1 MGQKNKKVLVGVM
14 NMENKQNSTYSWIVL
29 IIVLLA
35 ATAAPLAMFKVP
47 TVMSNIC
54 EEFGINATQG
64 GLVFSIFSLVPIFLA
79 IPVGIIV
86 AKYGNWK
93 LGLVALACLI
103 GGSVIGICST
113 SLTPLLISRVIEGVA
128 MTLLA
133 TIGPNIVN
141 QLFEPEQRGKAMG
154 LFLCY
159 IALGQTVM
167 YNASP
172 YIVNMFGGWRS
183 VWWFTVIYS
192 VVFILLWFFVL
203 KKADKPEAVA
213 LKTKSEKMPMGSVLK
228 NMDVWIITIVFILF
242 MIGLQGALNF
252 LSTFFAEVKGMDSG
266 QATQIV
272 GLQGIVGCVA
282 LVLSGIISDKL
293 NSRKWMTIVL
303 LIICGGVYASIPFFP
318 ISAAVLVVLLL
329 GFFSNMVPSVVFAA
343 IPVVKTDSR
352 SIGLAIRVLT
362 TGQFIGIFLSTILFG
377 MFVDNIGWTSAYIF
391 AGATAILGALLM
403 LGVKKLKR

>member
-1 MGQKNKKVLVGVM
+1 M
-14 NMENKQNSTYSWIVL
+14 
-29 IIVLLA
+29 
-35 ATAAPLAMFKVP
+35 
-47 TVMSNIC
+47 
-54 EEFGINATQG
+54 
-64 GLVFSIFSLVPIFLA
+64 
-79 IPVGIIV
+79 
-86 AKYGNWK
+86 
-93 LGLVALACLI
+93 
-103 GGSVIGICST
+103 
-113 SLTPLLISRVIEGVA
+113 
-128 MTLLA
+128 
-133 TIGPNIVN
+133 
-141 QLFEPEQRGKAMG
+141 
-154 LFLCY
+154 
-159 IALGQTVM
+159 
-167 YNASP
+167 
-172 YIVNMFGGWRS
+172 
-183 VWWFTVIYS
+183 
-192 VVFILLWFFVL
+192 

-343 IPVVKTDSR
+343 IPEVNTDS
-352 SIGLAIRVLT
+352 STIGLAIGVLT

>member
-1 MGQKNKKVLVGVM
+1 
-14 NMENKQNSTYSWIVL
+14 MENKKNSIYSWIAL
-29 IIVLLA
+29 IIILLA
-35 ATAAPLAMFKVP
+35 ATAAPMAMFKVP
-47 TVMSNIC
+47 TVMSTIC
-54 EEFGINATQG
+54 EEFAINATQG

-79 IPVGIIV
+79 IPAGLIV
-86 AKYGNWK
+86 ARYGNWK

-103 GGSVIGICST
+103 GGSIIGIYCK
-113 SLTPLLISRVIEGVA
+113 SLTPLLISRIIEGIA

-141 QLFEPEQRGKAMG
+141 QLFKPEQRGKAMG

-167 YNASP
+167 YNVSP
-172 YIVNMFGGWRS
+172 YIVNLFGGWRS
-183 VWWFTVIYS
+183 VWWFTAIYS
-192 VVFILLWFFVL
+192 AVFMVLWLFIL
-203 KKADKPEAVA
+203 KKADKPETVI
-213 LKTKSEKMPMGSVLK
+213 LETKEDKMSIRSVLM
-228 NMDVWIITIVFILF
+228 NMDIWIITIVFILF

-252 LSTFFAEVKGMDSG
+252 LSTFFSEVKGMNSA

-272 GLQGIVGCVA
+272 GLQGIIGCVA

-318 ISAAVLVVLLL
+318 ISAAVFVVLLL

-343 IPVVKTDSR
+343 IPEVNEDS
-352 SIGLAIRVLT
+352 STIGLAIGILT
-362 TGQFIGIFLSTILFG
+362 TGQFVGIFLSTILFG
-377 MFVDNIGWTSAYIF
+377 MFVDNVGWSAAYIF
-391 AGATAILGALLM
+391 AGATAILAALLM
-403 LGVKKLKR
+403 FGVKKVKR